1 MSESVRL
8 LKGIMKTSGWTQE
21 QVAEKLDVS
30 FQTMNA
36 WINGRTKPR
45 RAMIEKIRK
54 LYLAQDVTRDT
65 EPTYVTIIDRGDCLE
80 VGDALLFEKCDG
92 GVRMYR
98 FGFNIRRGTQLLD
111 VRIANLTD
119 DKVKG
124 TSALEQIEGKFNKIA
139 RAKVLFLYNGLVVA
153 RVVEWGNSK
162 IIQKGC

>member
-1 MSESVRL
+1 
-8 LKGIMKTSGWTQE
+8 
-21 QVAEKLDVS
+21 
-30 FQTMNA
+30 
-36 WINGRTKPR
+36 
-45 RAMIEKIRK
+45 
-54 LYLAQDVTRDT
+54 
-65 EPTYVTIIDRGDCLE
+65 
-80 VGDALLFEKCDG
+80 
-92 GVRMYR
+92 MYR
-98 FGFNIRRGTQLLD
+98 FGFDIRRGTQLLD